1 MSAKNHQNLNH
12 PADLSIRS
20 RMIGTE
26 TQNAVIG
33 DTKREY
39 YSSCSHSSTSQNTK
53 TPIPV
58 SSNGKSKM
66 LNYDDYVAA
75 ANDTAHPERKIPL
88 YTEDCI
94 CGTPLGKIEG
104 RDAIV
109 GAYSA
114 NGPGVGKVREKIV
127 PIFVAYEGNTI
138 VVELDTWFLPA
149 EDFWHRSIVL

>member
-1 MSAKNHQNLNH
+1 
-12 PADLSIRS
+12 
-20 RMIGTE
+20 
-26 TQNAVIG
+26 
-33 DTKREY
+33 
-39 YSSCSHSSTSQNTK
+39 
-53 TPIPV
+53 
-58 SSNGKSKM
+58 M
-66 LNYDDYVAA
+66 LNYDDYVSA

-94 CGTPLGKIEG
+94 CETPLGKIEG

-138 VVELDTWFLPA
+138 VVELDTWFLPV
-149 EDFWHRSIVL
+149 EDCELPIMGMTFEKGKCKAKKFWATYECRGDQVYAFRLTWWPGEWDIPAFEF